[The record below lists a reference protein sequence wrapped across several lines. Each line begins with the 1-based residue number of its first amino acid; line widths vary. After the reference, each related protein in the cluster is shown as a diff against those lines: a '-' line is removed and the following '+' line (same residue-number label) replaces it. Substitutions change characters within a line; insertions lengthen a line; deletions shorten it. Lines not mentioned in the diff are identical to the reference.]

1 MKTGVCLLSIV
12 ALFLAACGSDS
23 GTNSDTDEVAEV
35 KTVYGL
41 GDCKGANEGVTK
53 LVTSENRYYICTN
66 GEWSV
71 SASPVDSAKSI
82 SNLGKC
88 KRANAGEIKL
98 VTSENRYYKCED
110 GEWVVTETPVQSS
123 SSKDSQDK
131 NDSTRKWPVYQDS
144 LAVLEED
151 GVSPECAAEFE
162 GTVMTYNGKAYRCY
176 GNFWRPEKNPPKDT
190 TTRVVCLKTTD
201 PNAPLY
207 CYLDSAIWNEYVY
220 TPDASDLTKQAVVKI
235 VNGSITGVAQKGPYL
250 QGSTY
255 RIIPLDGN
263 TLKPIGDTLKDQFN
277 NSLGTYT
284 FCDLNLPSQYAMIE
298 ASGYYR
304 SELTGN
310 KSNLQMTI
318 GAIVDVQKGANI
330 NIITNLE
337 YERVKY
343 LVQNMGYNIAGA
355 KKRALTEVLWAF
367 HIMDI
372 KGSAEQLDITQG
384 GDANGALLAISIMIQ
399 GVAGTEFNV
408 VDMMKDFRDDLK
420 EDGQWTG
427 KTARTKI
434 ADIAYEADSE
444 GKFPV
449 YRQNVEGWKLSDTIP
464 FYESYINDFWG
475 SEYGIGKCTESRF
488 GEIKKNQNAASVHKD
503 NYFICDTVW
512 YSTKFGNA
520 GFKKGNEP
528 KRYRWRNI
536 GQFEYNTR
544 NNVCNV
550 AGLVI
555 PGNIDKDKYYI
566 CHYNY
571 VCSNSLYNQICVD
584 RDISETICNNSCY
597 YDHNSALKWQ
607 EATALEVDKYFT
619 ECTQDGKL
627 HKFSNGYTYKC
638 SNDEFVKATA
648 LDTALGKGCVSYLEG
663 RVLEFDNAVYTY
675 TCSSNEWSV
684 NDVQSKKVNCA
695 KEGSIQALLYDQST
709 QKKGFI
715 CDADTFRVAT
725 KADSADVTAVG
736 AVCVGY
742 LEGQTNKTGFFSCL
756 NRRWIASPKT
766 FTDSRDGET
775 YKYIQIG
782 SQKWMAENL
791 NYDTTGSL
799 CYNRAASNCAE
810 YGRLYT
816 WEVAKKVCPTG
827 WHLPSEAEFET
838 LFSAVGGVIEM
849 LMSTSAQWGND
860 YKGLDKYGF
869 SALPAG
875 RRYSNGNFY
884 NKGESAY
891 FWSSTRDGEDAIG
904 VWLPTL
910 PLFSTEIIDGFSVRC
925 VKD

>member
-1 MKTGVCLLSIV
+1 MKAGAYLFSLA
-12 ALFLAACGSDS
+12 ALFFVAC
-23 GTNSDTDEVAEV
+23 
-35 KTVYGL
+35 
-41 GDCKGANEGVTK
+41 
-53 LVTSENRYYICTN
+53 
-66 GEWSV
+66 
-71 SASPVDSAKSI
+71 
-82 SNLGKC
+82 
-88 KRANAGEIKL
+88 
-98 VTSENRYYKCED
+98 
-110 GEWVVTETPVQSS
+110 SS
-123 SSKDSQDK
+123 SSSSPEDSSNDDLSWQD
-131 NDSTRKWPVYQDS
+131 DYDDEDIYGDWDGEDDGEDEDDWSEDQDS
-144 LAVLEED
+144 LTVLEEED
-151 GVSPECAAEFE
+151 VSPECADEFE

-176 GNFWRPEKNPPKDT
+176 DNFWRPEKDPPKDT

-207 CYLDSAIWNEYVY
+207 CYLDSAIWNEYAY
-220 TPDASDLTKQAVVKI
+220 TPDASDLTKQAVLKI

-263 TLKPIGDTLKDQFN
+263 TLKPTGDTLKDSFN
-277 NSLGTYT
+277 NSHGTYT

-343 LVQNMGYNIAGA
+343 LVQKKGYNIAGA

-427 KTARTKI
+427 KSARTKI
-434 ADIAYEADSE
+434 ADIAYEADNA
-444 GKFPV
+444 GKFPA

-475 SEYGIGKCTESRF
+475 SEYGIGKCTENRF
-488 GEIKKNQNAASVHKD
+488 GEIKKNQNANSAYKN

-512 YSTKFGNA
+512 YGTRFGNS
-520 GFKKGNEP
+520 GFDKKYEQ
-528 KRYRWRNI
+528 KRYRWRYI

-544 NNVCNV
+544 NNVCDV
-550 AGLVI
+550 EGLII

-566 CHYNY
+566 CAND
-571 VCSNSLYNQICVD
+571 NG
-584 RDISETICNNSCY
+584 
-597 YDHNSALKWQ
+597 LKWRA
-607 EATALEVDKYFT
+607 ATALEAFLYYT

-627 HKFSNGYTYKC
+627 HKFSNVSTYKC

-663 RVLEFDNAVYTY
+663 REFEFDNAVYTY
-675 TCSSNEWSV
+675 TCNSNGWRV

-695 KEGSIQALLYDQST
+695 KDGSIQALLYDQST
-709 QKKGFI
+709 QKKGFV
-715 CDADTFRVAT
+715 CDAETFREAT
-725 KADSADVTAVG
+725 ILDSTDVSLLG
-736 AVCVGY
+736 AVCGGY
-742 LEGQTNKTGFFSCL
+742 SEGQVDKTDFFTCL
-756 NRRWIASPKT
+756 DGKWNARYKT
-766 FTDSRDGET
+766 FTDTRDGKT

-791 NYDTTGSL
+791 NYDTTGSS
-799 CYNRAASNCAE
+799 CYDKDASNCAK

-816 WEVAKKVCPTG
+816 WEVAQEACPTG
-827 WHLPSEAEFET
+827 WHLPSDAEFET
-838 LFSAVGGVIEM
+838 LLGAVVGDV
-849 LMSTSAQWGND
+849 D
-860 YKGLDKYGF
+860 RYGF
-869 SALPAG
+869 STLPAG
-875 RRYSNGNFY
+875 RMVSGSRYDSFDNE
-884 NKGESAY
+884 GESAY
-891 FWSSTRDGEDAIG
+891 FWSSSGSYNYPSDVWCESDMFDNQIETGFFCVMIG
-904 VWLPTL
+904 INNNSNNRL
-910 PLFSTEIIDGFSVRC
+910 SVRC
-925 VKD
+925 LKD